1 MHRAATL
8 LTFCC
13 TSGWE
18 AWASLLKNNYF
29 LKLKPDDYHP
39 ASAFIKMKKK
49 YTHIL
54 WDFNGTIFDDV
65 DASRRATNVLLEARG
80 LKQIETV
87 EQLQERFCFPVKK
100 YYSELGFDYSVEPY
114 EDIATEWS
122 KIYDEFSAES
132 GFCNGVDAVIM
143 RLDELGYTQTVLSAC
158 ESKILTEKLSILG
171 VLSRFKN
178 IFGTDFE
185 FDLEI
190 RLGAGAFVCGEETAL
205 LESIEGKSGR
215 PRLKPPFPANA
226 GLFMK
231 PTLINNVET
240 YANITKIILNGA
252 KYPHLHQNMEQ

>member
-1 MHRAATL
+1 M
-8 LTFCC
+8 
-13 TSGWE
+13 
-18 AWASLLKNNYF
+18 
-29 LKLKPDDYHP
+29 KPDDYHP

-178 IFGTDFE
+178 IFGTDDVNAHSKTQLVDVWRKLNPNAVALVIGDTGHDFE
-185 FDLEI
+185 VADIVGADCILYSGGYNSRE
-190 RLGAGAFVCGEETAL
+190 RLSKFGCPVIDKFEDIWGF
-205 LESIEGKSGR
+205 
-215 PRLKPPFPANA
+215 
-226 GLFMK
+226 
-231 PTLINNVET
+231 
-240 YANITKIILNGA
+240 IL
-252 KYPHLHQNMEQ
+252 